1 MAETWEDF
9 GELAKEERYQR
20 KSTLGKIFSG
30 RTLLKVLKY
39 LMYALVLLVYG
50 LLFFRLCT
58 GKPPAELSALLWTE
72 SVHNA
77 HAAEGDGLII
87 YEQEPIESIAKDG
100 YFSVSDIRYIPSAK
114 TFQLTVRYN
123 NSSIEALSDH
133 LYEKEVTAR
142 RESIKASHPEL
153 LTLSKASNEYKAL
166 LNQIEQELE
175 ESLLA
180 DPIVIPD
187 LGKTPFLFVL
197 RDEYGN
203 VYSEYSYIH
212 DAKTVYQYMRISYEN
227 VPLFGDGTQNAPE
240 KHYPTPDVTN
250 PAFLYKGTNASDG
263 GEIHYLYMDM
273 YYIENADVYS
283 ESFAYPLQVYT
294 EASELLRYDYKDE
307 THSEPVTNLVTVN
320 IPHN

>member
-30 RTLLKVLKY
+30 RTLLKILKY

-72 SVHNA
+72 SVHDA
-77 HAAEGDGLII
+77 YTAEGDDLII

-123 NSSIEALSDH
+123 NSSIEALSNH

-142 RESIKASHPEL
+142 RSTIKSENPAKSSAEI
-153 LTLSKASNEYKAL
+153 EAL
-166 LNQIEQELE
+166 LQA
-175 ESLLA
+175 SLTA

-212 DAKTVYQYMRISYEN
+212 DTKTVYQYMRISYEN
-227 VPLFGDGTQNAPE
+227 VSLFGDGTQDAPE

-250 PAFLYKGTNASDG
+250 PAYLYKGTNASDG

-273 YYIENADVYS
+273 YYIEGADVYS

-294 EASELLRYDYKDE
+294 EASELIRFDYADE
-307 THSEPVTNLVTVN
+307 TQSAPVTDLMTVN